1 MQLRRQVGKQA
12 KQRGANAVFGYQ
24 QFFDMEGDSGIVG
37 RAYGT
42 ACMYSRFLFTKRIR
56 PREKDAE
63 PSSSLE
69 LVPRSDP
76 LHGDEQPKRKESE
89 TTRRRREICEIQT
102 RDIVCRRGEVLSPRH
117 ERPQLLQGTGR
128 VGEDSLLHRSKRVYG
143 LYNTVSDDRKN
154 LSTSSELLYSF
165 FSLLI
170 QSLAERAVHRADDAA
185 QAPRQLPLLHQ
196 RRRLLARGQVHR
208 EAPQHAGGHRDARQL
223 VGESPRRGPRQ
234 HAAHRRRPR
243 PRLPRDLL
251 HPRRHLSPQR
261 HRHRRQARHVALRSR
276 ADV

>member
-63 PSSSLE
+63 PTGSLDI
-69 LVPRSDP
+69 VPWNEP
-76 LHGDEQPKRKESE
+76 THGDEQPKRKESE

-102 RDIVCRRGEVLSPRH
+102 RDIVCRRGGFLFRRH

-128 VGEDSLLHRSKRVYG
+128 VVDVTSLQRSKRVYG

-154 LSTSSELLYSF
+154 LSNSSDLLS
-165 FSLLI
+165 
-170 QSLAERAVHRADDAA
+170 SLAAA
-185 QAPRQLPLLHQ
+185 LI
-196 RRRLLARGQVHR
+196 
-208 EAPQHAGGHRDARQL
+208 
-223 VGESPRRGPRQ
+223 
-234 HAAHRRRPR
+234 
-243 PRLPRDLL
+243 
-251 HPRRHLSPQR
+251 
-261 HRHRRQARHVALRSR
+261 
-276 ADV
+276 